1 MLPALLFADLEVV
14 GRREQVVQEGLD
26 EGDCIGDEGLS
37 KQNKEPVILNL
48 ANRNSP

>member
-26 EGDCIGDEGLS
+26 EGDGIRDEGLARQ
-37 KQNKEPVILNL
+37 KNNNL
-48 ANRNSP
+48 